1 MFDFIRQHTKLMG
14 FLLALLI
21 IPAFVLFGVGN
32 YSSYQ
37 ERSEPVAE
45 VGSQT
50 ITREMWEQTHQREI
64 ERIRE
69 SIPGVDI
76 KQLDTAQARYATLL
90 QMVNQQLLIEA
101 ANDMHITVS
110 DGQLARN
117 LLTLPVIANLRDA
130 QGKLDT
136 KAYAE
141 LLARQGMS
149 PEMFEA
155 NVRAE
160 MSSQLVGNA
169 VAQTLWLPPELS
181 KLTWNIFHEQRV
193 VEVAEFNPQN
203 FLSRVQPSA
212 DDLQRVYQAKASAF
226 TLPLTLNV
234 EYVLLDRSA
243 VSASVAIKS
252 EDIRAYYDQNKD
264 RFAQQGGK
272 VPAFEAVKKDIEAQF
287 IEEKSRN
294 RYAELAEQFTN
305 TVYEQSDSLT
315 AAAALAKTSVK
326 SMTGLTQSKLQ
337 GDWALPQVWAS
348 LTQPEAL
355 KSGRNLDV
363 IDLGNN
369 RLLAARVV
377 SHQPQRVQPFETVR
391 AEVER
396 LARLDLAAKAA
407 VTEGQKALQQARSGS
422 AQLALSRPMVVSRSQ
437 STSLPASF
445 VNQVMQAPA
454 TALPAWV
461 GIDLGEQGYR
471 LARISQVAQR
481 APVDATLANQERAQL
496 ESIMADTQSRVYLE
510 YLRQAYKVKVLV
522 SDPQT
527 EKSAG

>member
-21 IPAFVLFGVGN
+21 IPAFVLFGIGN

-37 ERSEPVAE
+37 ERSEAVAE

-50 ITREMWEQTHQREI
+50 ITREMWEQSHQREI

-69 SIPGVDI
+69 SIPGIDI
-76 KQLDTAQARYATLL
+76 KKLDTAQARYATLL
-90 QMVNQQLLIEA
+90 QMVNQQLLMEA
-101 ANDMHITVS
+101 ANDMRITVS

-130 QGKLDT
+130 NGKLDS
-136 KAYAE
+136 KAYAD

-169 VAQTLWLPPELS
+169 VSQTVWMPPELS
-181 KLTWNIFHEQRV
+181 KTTWNVFHEQRV
-193 VEVAEFNPQN
+193 VEMAEFNPQS
-203 FLSRVQPSA
+203 FLPKVQVNS
-212 DDLQRVYQAKASAF
+212 DDLQRVYQANAAAF
-226 TLPLTLNV
+226 TLPLSLNV
-234 EYVLLDRSA
+234 EYVILDRSA
-243 VSASVAIKS
+243 VAASVAVKA
-252 EDIRAYYDQNKD
+252 EDIRAYYAQNKD
-264 RFAQQGGK
+264 RFAVQGGK
-272 VPAFEAVKKDIEAQF
+272 VPAFEEVKKDIEAQF
-287 IEEKSRN
+287 IQEQSRN

-305 TVYEQSDSLT
+305 TVYEQSDSLS
-315 AAAALAKTSVK
+315 AAAALAKTNVK
-326 SMTGLTQSKLQ
+326 SLSGLTQSKLQ

-355 KSGRNLDV
+355 TSGRNLDV

-369 RLLAARVV
+369 RLLAVRVV
-377 SHQPQRVQPFETVR
+377 SHQPQRVQPFEGVR
-391 AEVER
+391 QEVER
-396 LARLDLAAKAA
+396 LTRLDLAAKAA
-407 VTEGQKALQQARSGS
+407 VAEGQKILQQAKEGS
-422 AQLALSRPMVVSRSQ
+422 VKVALSRPTVISRSQ
-437 STSLPASF
+437 ASSLPAAF

-454 TALPAWV
+454 STLPAWV
-461 GIDLGEQGYR
+461 GVDLGSQGYR
-471 LARISQVAQR
+471 LAKISQVAQR
-481 APVDATLANQERAQL
+481 APADASLANQERAQL
-496 ESIMADTQSRVYLE
+496 ESMMADTQARVYLQ

-522 SDPQT
+522 PEPQT